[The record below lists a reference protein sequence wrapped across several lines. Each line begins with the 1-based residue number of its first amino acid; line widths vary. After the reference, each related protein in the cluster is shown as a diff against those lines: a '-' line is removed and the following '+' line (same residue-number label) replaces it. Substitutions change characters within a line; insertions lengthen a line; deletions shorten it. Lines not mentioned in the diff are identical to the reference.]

1 MSQRRGNRIHQD
13 PINALYPIMSKV
25 ALVTGAGS
33 GIGRAS
39 ARALYQANYCVVLAG
54 RHRETLEETCR
65 GWTDLSRYLIVPTDV
80 TQVDQVQHLF
90 QAIRETFGR
99 LDVLFNNAGI
109 NSPPVPI
116 DEMDPTTF
124 QQVMHV
130 NVMGTFLC
138 SQVAWKVM
146 KANGGGRIINNGSLS
161 AHVPRPFSVPY
172 TTSKHAVTGLTKC
185 LNLDGRSLGIC
196 CSQIDIGNAES
207 SMTERLSTMGALQP
221 NGTVQ
226 TEPIL
231 PVETVAEAIVYLAN
245 LSLDVNVPF
254 LTILPREMPYMGRG

>member
-1 MSQRRGNRIHQD
+1 
-13 PINALYPIMSKV
+13 MSKV
-25 ALVTGAGS
+25 AVVTGAGS

-54 RHRETLEETCR
+54 RHRENLQDTCQE
-65 GWTDLSRYLIVPTDV
+65 WTDSSRYLIVPTDV
-80 TQVDQVQHLF
+80 TQVDQVQRLF
-90 QAIRETFGR
+90 QATVDKFGT
-99 LDVLFNNAGI
+99 LHILFNNAGI
-109 NSPPVPI
+109 NSPPVPLDEI
-116 DEMDPTTF
+116 DPATF
-124 QQVMHV
+124 QQVMNV

-138 SQVAWKVM
+138 SQEAWKIM

-172 TTSKHAVTGLTKC
+172 TTSKHAMTGLTKC

-207 SMTERLSTMGALQP
+207 SMTERLATMGALQP

-231 PVETVAEAIVYLAN
+231 PVETVAETIVYLAN
-245 LSLDVNVPF
+245 LPLDVNVPF